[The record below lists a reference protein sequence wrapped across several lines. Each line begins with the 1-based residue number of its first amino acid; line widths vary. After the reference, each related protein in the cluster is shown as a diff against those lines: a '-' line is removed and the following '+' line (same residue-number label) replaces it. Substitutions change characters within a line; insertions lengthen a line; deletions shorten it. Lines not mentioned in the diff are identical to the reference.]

1 MDFGID
7 TYDGLGEGYTQE
19 ACACACDGMSGCNG
33 WLLEGDYCVVFT
45 FTGDP
50 GLRCST
56 YQVGIKK
63 SVGANFPSGCTGP

>member
-1 MDFGID
+1 MDFGVN
-7 TYDGLGEGYTQE
+7 TYDEIGPGYTQE

-33 WLLEGDYCVVFT
+33 WLLDVDYCVVFT

-50 GLRCST
+50 DLRCST

-63 SVGANFPSGCTGP
+63 SVGANFPSGCTVP